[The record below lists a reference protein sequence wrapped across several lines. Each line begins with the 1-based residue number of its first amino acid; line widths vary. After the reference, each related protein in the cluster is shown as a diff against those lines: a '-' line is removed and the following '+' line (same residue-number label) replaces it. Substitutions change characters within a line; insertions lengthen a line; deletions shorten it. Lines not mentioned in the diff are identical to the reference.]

1 MAVEDEGDMDPEL
14 SDTQRWGPM
23 SLGFRKLRDKVNEIV
38 EALFPGAGWE
48 HVYSRRVTE
57 TDVTPVDTGVDY
69 DGEYEYLL
77 VGLHVADAGDAPA
90 IVAGSE
96 QIAGILVAQ
105 TVDAE
110 GTQGGGFAFSP
121 DGGVT
126 VIESNSSSLVAHL
139 DAKGKAEGMSGFDLT
154 RPDVLASFRY
164 DGAGGISLEL
174 RVVIPDTSATY
185 GVIARRRVAG

>member
-1 MAVEDEGDMDPEL
+1 MAVEDEVDMDPEL

-23 SLGFRKLRDKVNEIV
+23 SLGFRKLRDKVNEV
-38 EALFPGAGWE
+38 VGALFPGAGWE
-48 HVYSRRVTE
+48 HAYSRRVEE
-57 TDVTPVDTGVDY
+57 TDVAPVDTGVDY

-77 VGLHVADAGDAPA
+77 VGLHVGDAGDAPA
-90 IVAGSE
+90 ITAPE
-96 QIAGILVAQ
+96 IAGILVAQ
-105 TVDAE
+105 AVDVE